1 MATATATPNK
11 ERTDPLKPIIE
22 KIDRLH
28 DGYTK
33 QQTAIEGLLKA
44 AKTPASQ
51 AGMSPQQFLA
61 SATAHGGPVMFNPDG
76 RPSLVKYDTNGRRV
90 GKVYG
95 RDGQEKDFGTFL
107 TKFYEFNKADSFEV
121 RGQSRRVLADMGVE
135 TINTH
140 PDGMIIKAALQES
153 SGVAGG
159 YTVPPEFV
167 AQLMM
172 LAIEDSIVQPRA
184 MKIPMSSRTLQVP
197 VLDQFTTN
205 GAGNSNFLA
214 GVIATWTAEAATR
227 SESEPLFRQEELV
240 AWELSFYT
248 VASNVLLQDNAIGMD
263 ALLTQ
268 LFSKAISWYT
278 DYAYI
283 QGNGVGKPL
292 GVLNSPALIQVNRG
306 APGRFQYADY
316 ANMLAKLYWM
326 LSSGG
331 EVVWLV
337 HQSVIPQL
345 LQMVDPAGRPV
356 FIPLDQGAQ
365 WKPERSAGVMSF
377 GRLGGYPVFVTEK
390 VPALGTLGDVMLI
403 DWSKYILGNRMEL
416 QIDLSTQ
423 VRFLQNQSVWR
434 CVWRGDGR
442 SWLQN
447 SITLAD
453 GSQKV
458 SAFVALN

>member
-1 MATATATPNK
+1 MAGTATPT
-11 ERTDPLKPIIE
+11 RTDPLKPLMEKLSRIE
-22 KIDRLH
+22 

-44 AKTPASQ
+44 AKTPASA
-51 AGMSPQQFLA
+51 AGLSPQQFLA
-61 SATAHGGPVMFNPDG
+61 RSTAHGNPTIFTPDG
-76 RPSLVKYDTNGRRV
+76 TPSLVRYDPHGRRLGTV
-90 GKVYG
+90 
-95 RDGQEKDFGTFL
+95 RAADGTEKNFGDFL
-107 TKFYEFNKADSFEV
+107 EKFHDFNKSDNYEY
-121 RGQSRRVLADMGVE
+121 RMKSRKILGEQYGVQG
-135 TINTH
+135 IGVDNA
-140 PDGMIIKAALQES
+140 GMIVKTALAES
-153 SGVAGG
+153 SGVNAG

-184 MKIPMSSRTLQVP
+184 MKIPMSSRSLQIP
-197 VLDQFTTN
+197 VLDQVTAQ

-227 SESEPLFRQEELV
+227 TESEPIFRQEELV

-248 VASNVLLQDNAIGMD
+248 VASNVLLQDSAIGMD

-268 LFSKAISWYT
+268 LFSKAIPWYT
-278 DYAYI
+278 DFAYI

-292 GVLNSPALIQVNRG
+292 GVLNAPATLLVGRG
-306 APGRFQYADY
+306 APGRFQFADY

-326 LSSGG
+326 LSAGG
-331 EVVWLV
+331 EVVWLI
-337 HQSVIPQL
+337 HQSTIPQL
-345 LQMVDPAGRPV
+345 IQMVDPAGRPV

-365 WKPERSAGVMSF
+365 WKPDKSGGTMSI
-377 GRLGGYPVFVTEK
+377 GRLGGFPVLVTEK
-390 VPALGTLGDVMLI
+390 VPALGTTGDVMLI
-403 DWSKYILGNRMEL
+403 DWSKYILGQRMEL

-442 SWLQN
+442 PWLQGPV
-447 SITLAD
+447 ILAD
-453 GSQKV
+453 GVSKV
-458 SAFVALN
+458 SCFVALQ